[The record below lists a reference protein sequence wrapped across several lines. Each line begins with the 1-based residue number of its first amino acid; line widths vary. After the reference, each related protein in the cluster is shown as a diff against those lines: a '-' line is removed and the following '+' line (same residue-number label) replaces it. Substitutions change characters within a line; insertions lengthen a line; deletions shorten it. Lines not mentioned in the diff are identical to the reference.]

1 MTDKFRTKLFYAG
14 IKTAAVF
21 FLFPPGKKLDMA
33 KKICA
38 SGTEKLENV
47 MGFTFPRLHEGKEWY
62 IDFKA
67 FDPESGELRR
77 KKYYVPKQG
86 KKTERRAMA
95 AVMVERLTQKLRE
108 GWTPYG
114 IIGNISGTN
123 KISDML
129 NKYLAH
135 IKLQHRKKTIQSYS
149 SRVNV
154 LREYMKTLL
163 APPKYC
169 YQYTRTFVVNFL
181 DWIIEERGGNART
194 RNNYLQWCGVFGEFL
209 IDRECINENPA
220 ATIKKL
226 KEGEK
231 IRQPLSGKQLA
242 QLNKYL
248 MKKDRYFLLACM
260 MEYYTFVRPN
270 ELRHV
275 RIRDIS
281 VMEQTVFIP
290 AEVSKNRKD
299 GKAALNADIL
309 QLMIE
314 LKVLEKPGDWYLF
327 GPDLLPSPEQ
337 ANPDIFNRSFL
348 KVRKALKFPSD
359 IKFYSLKDSGIRDLS
374 EKEGVVTARDQARHS
389 DIATTNRYLQGR
401 DSDAPGKA
409 KRFSGALHA
418 TEEFPLED
426 S

>member
-1 MTDKFRTKLFYAG
+1 
-14 IKTAAVF
+14 
-21 FLFPPGKKLDMA
+21 MA
-33 KKICA
+33 KKNFA
-38 SGTEKLENV
+38 SEPEKLENV
-47 MGFTFPRLHEGKEWY
+47 MGFTFPRLHEGKDWY

-67 FDPESGELRR
+67 YDPEKGEMRR
-77 KKYYVPKQG
+77 KKYFVPKHD
-86 KKTERRAMA
+86 KKKERKAIA
-95 AVMVERLTQKLRE
+95 AQMIERLTMILRE
-108 GWTPYG
+108 GWTPYAQ
-114 IIGNISGTN
+114 IKNICGTN

-135 IKLQHRKKTIQSYS
+135 IKLQYCEKTLRSYT
-149 SRVNV
+149 SRVNI
-154 LREYMKTLL
+154 LKEYMSTLL
-163 APPKYC
+163 SPPTYC
-169 YQYTRTFVVNFL
+169 YQYNRVFLVNFL
-181 DWIIEERGGNART
+181 DWIIEERGANART
-194 RNNYLQWCGVFGEFL
+194 RNNYLQWCGAFGEFL
-209 IDRECINENPA
+209 LERDCIAENPA
-220 ATIKKL
+220 ISIKKL

-281 VMEQTVFIP
+281 VIEQTVFIP

-401 DSDAPGKA
+401 DKDAPGKA